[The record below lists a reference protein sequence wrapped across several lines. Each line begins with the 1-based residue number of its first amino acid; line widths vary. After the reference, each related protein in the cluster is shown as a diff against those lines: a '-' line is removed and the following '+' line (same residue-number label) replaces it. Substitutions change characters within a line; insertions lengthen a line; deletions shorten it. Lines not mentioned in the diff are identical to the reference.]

1 MLRSFEVAA
10 IGAVV
15 YCLSRVFKIY
25 SDIIRNAEHYV
36 YLENQFFITAIGD
49 QHAPIRNTIGRAI
62 VDAVVRAGKEGRKF
76 KVIAVILGLRK
87 ILEKTLPR
95 ERELSWTINTSQS
108 FEANIR
114 SSNRLELRVSTLRS
128 IYFSSISGPMTA
140 STFPLPLRNKK
151 KNSA

>member
-76 KVIAVILGLRK
+76 KVIAVIPAVPRFAGDLRENAAK
-87 ILEKTLPR
+87 GTRAIMDYQYKSIL
-95 ERELSWTINTSQS
+95 
-108 FEANIR
+108 
-114 SSNRLELRVSTLRS
+114 
-128 IYFSSISGPMTA
+128 
-140 STFPLPLRNKK
+140 
-151 KNSA
+151 